1 MEFNATLIGQAITFA
16 ILVWFTMKF
25 VWPPLVK
32 ALDERAERIAEGLS
46 AADRAKND
54 LALAEKGSAEKLRE
68 ARLQAAELL
77 AQAEKRAAQ
86 VIDEAKAAARDEGD
100 RLIAGAKAEI
110 DQELN
115 RAKEGLREQVAELAV
130 AGAERILRREI
141 DRAAHAV
148 LLVDLKSEL

>member
-1 MEFNATLIGQAITFA
+1 MEFNASLIGQAITFA

-86 VIDEAKAAARDEGD
+86 VIEEAKVAARSEGD

-115 RAKEGLREQVAELAV
+115 RAKESLREQVAELAV

-141 DRAAHAV
+141 DQATHSV
-148 LLVDLKSEL
+148 LLADLKSEL

>member
-1 MEFNATLIGQAITFA
+1 MDINASLIGQAITFA

-32 ALDERAERIAEGLS
+32 ALDERAERIAKGLS

-86 VIDEAKAAARDEGD
+86 VIDEAKAAARVEGD

-115 RAKEGLREQVAELAV
+115 RAKECLREQVAELAV

-141 DRAAHAV
+141 DRTAHSV
-148 LLVDLKSEL
+148 LLADLKSEL